1 MTAASTFRGER
12 NGDIV
17 KDCLSWDYANFGP
30 GAGTV
35 QCVSRPHG
43 LTEEQAAACT
53 FEDVMSNPEAA
64 SARNPF
70 ESQEPK

>member
-1 MTAASTFRGER
+1 MAQLEQAGA
-12 NGDIV
+12 G
-17 KDCLSWDYANFGP
+17 KDCLLGEYANFGP

-35 QCVSRPHG
+35 QCVSRPRR
-43 LTEEQAAACT
+43 LTEAQAAACT

-70 ESQEPK
+70 ETQEPK